1 MSQKGFEA
9 VIGKAIVDAEFRK
22 ALLADAD
29 QALVEFDL
37 TETEKASLKGIDAET
52 MDSMAN
58 SLDKRV
64 SKVRMNKVR

>member
-22 ALLADAD
+22 LLLADSA
-29 QALVEFDL
+29 QALAGFEL
-37 TETEKASLKGIDAET
+37 NETEIASLKGIDAET

-64 SKVRMNKVR
+64 SKVRVNKPK